1 MNYFLKMPLSKFFMK
16 QNYWINKK
24 MNTLEIFELLNT
36 ILEKEIKVYKIK
48 EGYGLEDDLELSEL
62 EDLLYQECDMNLD
75 QLELIVE
82 RLLPLCQIA
91 KSELTNKVYQGFGK
105 DNMWIIKREIQ
116 LK

>member
-1 MNYFLKMPLSKFFMK
+1 
-16 QNYWINKK
+16 